1 MHCKSGADRTGL
13 GSAIYLM
20 VIQGQP
26 VQQARKMLSVRYIH
40 FWWGKAGIL
49 DMVFDS
55 YGAAHA
61 QTGTG
66 FEDWLDTQYDP
77 DALTLAFNKKRGRA

>member
-1 MHCKSGADRTGL
+1 
-13 GSAIYLM
+13 
-20 VIQGQP
+20 
-26 VQQARKMLSVRYIH
+26 VRYIH

-49 DMVFDS
+49 DMFLDS

-61 QTGTG
+61 QTGIG